1 MDRPLAKRAAMFQD
15 FYSNHPK
22 EPELT
27 VQYDNGP
34 VLCNFVRL
42 IFKLRIVQRTVW
54 SCNFCK
60 GSDVD
65 DDSDDASDGNDEDH
79 KWKVGLR

>member
-1 MDRPLAKRAAMFQD
+1 MDRPLAKRTAMFQD

-27 VQYDNGP
+27 VQYDNGL
-34 VLCNFVRL
+34 VLSNSVRL
-42 IFKLRIVQRTVW
+42 ILKLRIVQRTVW

-60 GSDVD
+60 GSKSFDD
-65 DDSDDASDGNDEDH
+65 DDDDDACDDSDDYEDH
-79 KWKVGLR
+79 K